1 MKASRILVLA
11 VICATLATGCDAV
24 RSALGKPTSKDIA
37 ALRAQ
42 REQMQHTGDSLAG
55 EMGVGSDSD
64 TTSTASACP
73 EADSISAA
81 TASAAPLY
89 AAATAQQ
96 AATEQTETATV
107 QHSET
112 SPEGTDTA
120 AEEEYVAAGL
130 AEGFWVVLGSFK
142 NEDNARYFYNSLSA
156 SGAEVELVKM
166 KNGFTAVMICHGN
179 SYDEAYSKMLKFYSD
194 KKRPEDIWI
203 YNTAKKMHIE

>member
-1 MKASRILVLA
+1 MAA
-11 VICATLATGCDAV
+11 VCATLATGCDAV

-42 REQMQHTGDSLAG
+42 REQMQHTGDSLAW
-55 EMGVGSDSD
+55 EMGAAPDSD
-64 TTSTASACP
+64 TTAPASVSP
-73 EADSISAA
+73 EADSSAVA

-89 AAATAQQ
+89 SASAEQQTAPDTGSAAPVQQ
-96 AATEQTETATV
+96 
-107 QHSET
+107 SET
-112 SPEGTDTA
+112 SPEGTDTT
-120 AEEEYVAAGL
+120 EEEYVAEGL

>member
-11 VICATLATGCDAV
+11 AVCATLATGCDAV

-42 REQMQHTGDSLAG
+42 REQMQHTGDSLAW
-55 EMGVGSDSD
+55 EMGAAPDSD
-64 TTSTASACP
+64 TTAPASVSP
-73 EADSISAA
+73 EADSSAVA

-89 AAATAQQ
+89 SASAEQQTAPDTGSAAPVQQ
-96 AATEQTETATV
+96 
-107 QHSET
+107 SKT
-112 SPEGTDTA
+112 SPEGTDTT
-120 AEEEYVAAGL
+120 EEEHVAEGL